1 MTHAGAFRVFG
12 GFFRGGRAARGG
24 LTDETIAKSS
34 GALADEG
41 EVQAISPTATALR
54 LTPEDILRELRHL
67 PSTPK
72 VLPRLKHLLADAN
85 SSIHEIV
92 ALIRLDP
99 AIVARVMQ
107 MGNSAYFGSG
117 TRCTSVDEAVAR
129 VGFSQIFELVS
140 YAVASQVL
148 VRPLAAYAMPDDE
161 VWRLSVACA
170 LAADELAAHAGMDRN
185 AAYTAG
191 LLHCLGM
198 VAIDEWAMRTAFPLQ
213 FEFHGYPVDGS
224 ESERRLLGFTQAEVG
239 ATLLR
244 EWAFPTI
251 ISEPV
256 RHQYRPGASAGFN
269 QAATL
274 LSVAKWI
281 RSGVCAKRTPLPPPA
296 HLLQSLRLTTATLER
311 IRISVTRRFDEICTL
326 LEVEPPRPDP
336 LDLPG
341 WVKFPAEYPP
351 LPTHF

>member
-1 MTHAGAFRVFG
+1 M
-12 GFFRGGRAARGG
+12 
-24 LTDETIAKSS
+24 
-34 GALADEG
+34 ADEG
-41 EVQAISPTATALR
+41 RVQAIFPTAVTPR
-54 LTPEDILRELRHL
+54 LTPEDIIREVHHL

-107 MGNSAYFGSG
+107 MGNSAYFSKG
-117 TRCTSVDEAVAR
+117 TRCISVEEAVAR

-148 VRPLAAYAMPDDE
+148 VRPLVAYAMAEDE

-170 LAADELAAHAGMDRN
+170 LAADELAVHTGADRN

-198 VAIDEWAMRTAFPLQ
+198 VAIDEWAIRTGFPMQL
-213 FEFHGYPVDGS
+213 EFQGYPVDGS
-224 ESERRLLGFTQAEVG
+224 ESERRRLGFTQAEVG

-244 EWAFPTI
+244 DWAFPTT

-256 RHQYRPGASAGFN
+256 RHQNRPVASAGFLHE
-269 QAATL
+269 ATL
-274 LSVAKWI
+274 LAVAKWV
-281 RSGVCAKRTPLPPPA
+281 RSSVCGKRSQLPPPS
-296 HLLQSLRLTTATLER
+296 HLLHSLRLTSGTLDR
-311 IRISVTRRFDEICTL
+311 IRANVGRRLTEICTL
-326 LEVEPPRPDP
+326 LDVTPDEAETRE
-336 LDLPG
+336 LPE
-341 WVKFPAEYPP
+341 WVRFPTEYPS